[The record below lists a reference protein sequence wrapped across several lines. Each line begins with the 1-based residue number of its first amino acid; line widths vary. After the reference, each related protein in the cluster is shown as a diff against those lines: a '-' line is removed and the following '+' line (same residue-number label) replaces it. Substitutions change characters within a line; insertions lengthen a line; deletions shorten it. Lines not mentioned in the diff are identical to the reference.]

1 MNYGEILSEL
11 KKYYPFGIPFMSP
24 DYLSSKEFQNNRK
37 VLKEQY
43 EQESA
48 NLINTKQELGRLL
61 DSEIYIFAFA
71 AGHFCLHYTFFIQGN
86 PDKYYS
92 ILVSTIIPF
101 YTIRI
106 LDINTWEIDF
116 SSFQKKF
123 PLKAEI
129 ISKYIEEHFSGY
141 QIITDN
147 ELLNRPIDGVEVDES
162 DHPNLLN
169 LAFTSILT

>member
-1 MNYGEILSEL
+1 M
-11 KKYYPFGIPFMSP
+11 KKS
-24 DYLSSKEFQNNRK
+24 
-37 VLKEQY
+37 
-43 EQESA
+43 
-48 NLINTKQELGRLL
+48 
-61 DSEIYIFAFA
+61 
-71 AGHFCLHYTFFIQGN
+71 QGN

-106 LDINTWEIDF
+106 LDIKTWETDF
-116 SSFQKKF
+116 SSFQEKF
-123 PLKAEI
+123 PLKAKI
-129 ISKYIEEHFSGY
+129 ISEYIEEHFAGY

-147 ELLNRPIDGVEVDES
+147 ELLNRPIEGVEVDES